1 MAGEKKGR
9 HTFECTC
16 SNGFVLSLTGT
27 LTKFSLCLAWMQT
40 VHIESWCVYPLIR
53 VFMAVGLIW
62 ASRRCH
68 ILHSGI
74 VTDCPADLVW
84 VVKGAL
90 RTEEA
95 GGFVD
100 AIVGSIV
107 GLIVGS
113 AIVGSSV
120 GFCHCRLHFTLCDCR
135 LHCRLCD
142 YWLDCML
149 CD

>member
-1 MAGEKKGR
+1 
-9 HTFECTC
+9 
-16 SNGFVLSLTGT
+16 
-27 LTKFSLCLAWMQT
+27 
-40 VHIESWCVYPLIR
+40 
-53 VFMAVGLIW
+53 MAVGFIW
-62 ASRRCH
+62 ASRQCH
-68 ILHSGI
+68 SLHSGI
-74 VTDCPADLVW
+74 VTDCPVDLVW
-84 VVKGAL
+84 AVKGAL

-120 GFCHCRLHFTLCDCR
+120 GVCDCR
-135 LHCRLCD
+135 LHCTLCDCRPHCRLWD